1 MAVSDILQTPPELVA
16 AALAADN
23 VVIAVYFAFLF
34 SLCRSSSEE
43 ELLSLDSKPVS
54 GQNIRFHD
62 SSIQIIIYTKH
73 LLLFSN
79 LPLLIQKS
87 SINLEEKQPKSEVN
101 LRTMSTAVAAGFIFC
116 AVSETV
122 GKKYSVSPMLLVS
135 TFAVMAATLFPKAM
149 GAISASGGIIG
160 VLAMQV
166 HLAICSALC
175 LLVRLSI
182 FAFVCLSVYALVC
195 VYLSATT

>member
-1 MAVSDILQTPPELVA
+1 MQTPPELVA

-43 ELLSLDSKPVS
+43 ELLALDSKPVS
-54 GQNIRFHD
+54 GQNIHFYD
-62 SSIQIIIYTKH
+62 FSVQIIIYSTH

-79 LPLLIQKS
+79 FPLLTQNSLI
-87 SINLEEKQPKSEVN
+87 ILDEKLTKSEVN
-101 LRTMSTAVAAGFIFC
+101 LRTMSIAVAAGLIFC

-166 HLAICSALC
+166 DYC
-175 LLVRLSI
+175 
-182 FAFVCLSVYALVC
+182 
-195 VYLSATT
+195 

>member
-1 MAVSDILQTPPELVA
+1 MHFLQIGGAVNFVAVSDILQTPPELVA

-43 ELLSLDSKPVS
+43 ELLALDSKPVS
-54 GQNIRFHD
+54 GQNIHFYGF
-62 SSIQIIIYTKH
+62 SAQIIMFTTH

-79 LPLLIQKS
+79 FPLLSQNSFMI
-87 SINLEEKQPKSEVN
+87 LEEKQTISEVN
-101 LRTMSTAVAAGFIFC
+101 LRTMSIAVAAGLIFC

-122 GKKYSVSPMLLVS
+122 GRKYSVSPMLLVS

-166 HLAICSALC
+166 DYC
-175 LLVRLSI
+175 
-182 FAFVCLSVYALVC
+182 
-195 VYLSATT
+195 